1 MDVRSA
7 GQLGHARSTM
17 GERIFLIAAIT
28 FGIVVPL
35 VFIVACWSS

>member
-1 MDVRSA
+1 
-7 GQLGHARSTM
+7 M

-35 VFIVACWSS
+35 VFVLAVALFALR